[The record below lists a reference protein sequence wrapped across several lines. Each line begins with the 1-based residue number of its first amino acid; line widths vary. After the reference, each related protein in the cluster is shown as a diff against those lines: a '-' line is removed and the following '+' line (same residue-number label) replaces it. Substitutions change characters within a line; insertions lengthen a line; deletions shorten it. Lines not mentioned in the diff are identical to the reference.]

1 MDATFLS
8 AQTPYMGNN
17 WHQELKKDWGLLLNL
32 SIEALRKGGNMLPI
46 WRDLKVLYEK
56 KYTSM
61 PKTITWKKPVPDSK
75 VHEDPKLDGDFQ
87 EDGKAYPIHF
97 KNQLVRIP
105 LFEKEATPRKV
116 LQLALNAGQASIF
129 FLEMSK
135 ECFEMSTYVEF
146 N

>member
-1 MDATFLS
+1 
-8 AQTPYMGNN
+8 
-17 WHQELKKDWGLLLNL
+17 
-32 SIEALRKGGNMLPI
+32 
-46 WRDLKVLYEK
+46 
-56 KYTSM
+56 M